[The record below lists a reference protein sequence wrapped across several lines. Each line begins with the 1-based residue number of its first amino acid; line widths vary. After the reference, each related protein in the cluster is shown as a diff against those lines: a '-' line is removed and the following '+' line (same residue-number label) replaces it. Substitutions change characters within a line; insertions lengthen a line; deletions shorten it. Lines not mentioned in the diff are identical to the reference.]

1 MRGLTLIVAEPH
13 ARRFHAALA
22 MAAASA
28 ATGAPT
34 RVYLHGDTV
43 MLLAPPPRSP
53 DDDRYRAAGQ
63 PTLAQMLDEA
73 LALDVKLICCQ
84 SGLAMAGLAA
94 DALYPRI
101 EIGGLVGLFGSL
113 GDDRLVAV

>member
-1 MRGLTLIVAEPH
+1 
-13 ARRFHAALA
+13 
-22 MAAASA
+22 
-28 ATGAPT
+28 
-34 RVYLHGDTV
+34 

-84 SGLAMAGLAA
+84 SGLAMA
-94 DALYPRI
+94 DALDPRI